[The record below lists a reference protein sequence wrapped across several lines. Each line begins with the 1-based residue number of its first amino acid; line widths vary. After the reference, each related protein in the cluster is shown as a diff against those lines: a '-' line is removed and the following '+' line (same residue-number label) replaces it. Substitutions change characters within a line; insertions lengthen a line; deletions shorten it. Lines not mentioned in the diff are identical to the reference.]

1 MKRKRVALSLLLVGV
16 TTWSGCTASSSSGDR
31 QADGG
36 QAKMSE
42 PTPSPS
48 PQPRPYSTN
57 LEELRAAFNRDKGKV
72 RLVTLLSP
80 T

>member
-1 MKRKRVALSLLLVGV
+1 MRRQRVWLSLLLVGL
-16 TTWSGCTASSSSGDR
+16 TAWSACTASSSGSNQ
-31 QADGG
+31 QANGG
-36 QAKMSE
+36 QVKMSE
-42 PTPSPS
+42 QTPSQS